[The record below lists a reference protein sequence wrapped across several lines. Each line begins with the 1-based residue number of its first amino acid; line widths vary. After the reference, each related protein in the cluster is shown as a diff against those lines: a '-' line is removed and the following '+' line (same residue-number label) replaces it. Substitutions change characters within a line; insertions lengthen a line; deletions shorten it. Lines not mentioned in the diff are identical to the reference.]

1 MKGKVLRAIKLA
13 ALALVLVLT
22 LGVLQEFVLCHADH
36 NRQRVK
42 GYFDEEKDSLDVVF
56 LGASEVY
63 SDIAPGYAYRKDG
76 LTGYLF
82 ATQANS
88 ILNYKAQLKNIL
100 NTQKPKLI
108 VIELNGA
115 LYGNREAEEVTKESN
130 LRNYADNVSLDG
142 VKLEWMANNGAL
154 FNAEYWF
161 PILKYHG
168 VWSDFPDKMQYQ
180 QTVLGDRMRGYGYLK
195 GILNETTIFKKTQES
210 YNPELAQSGQ
220 NKRPLLRESEKALRD
235 LLQFCK
241 DEKLENVVFARFPHI
256 VVSRTFDRFER
267 SNAAG
272 DIVKEYGFDYLNFE
286 KDFAQT
292 GLSEETDF
300 YNLDHLNVY
309 GQKKFTSYVMDVLK
323 QRYGLTPGEHSEAA
337 VKEWETCADYYDAYY
352 TYSDALIKKED
363 RRELSENNQL
373 IETLSEYLPN

>member
-309 GQKKFTSYVMDVLK
+309 GQKKFTAYVMDVLK
-323 QRYGLTPGEHSEAA
+323 QRYGLAPGEHSEAA

-352 TYSDALIKKED
+352 AYSDALIKKED

-373 IETLSEYLPN
+373 IETLSDYLPN

>member
-309 GQKKFTSYVMDVLK
+309 GQKKFTAYVMDVLK

-337 VKEWETCADYYDAYY
+337 AKEWETCADYYDAYY

-373 IETLSEYLPN
+373 IETLSDYLPK

>member
-292 GLSEETDF
+292 GLSEDTDF

-309 GQKKFTSYVMDVLK
+309 GQKKFTAYVMDVLK

-337 VKEWETCADYYDAYY
+337 VKEWEACADYYDAYY

-373 IETLSEYLPN
+373 IETLSDYLPK